1 MTTDIKSPIN
11 ILYAAQKL
19 TQEQLRELYILLLA
33 DERAR
38 CERSYYDF
46 FIAAWRV
53 LEPNT
58 PLDDNWH
65 IKYLC
70 DLMQKEV
77 ERIAAHKN
85 KTKDII
91 INIPPRAGKSYIC
104 TVMLTPWIWT
114 RYPHFKVI
122 NSSYSMELSTKLCLD
137 SRRLIDSAWYQ
148 ALWSGVYQLTSDQN
162 TKSWYENNRGGMRKS
177 TSTGAAITGTG
188 CDILIV
194 DDPQNP
200 ELSDS
205 EIERE
210 TVKRYFGKT
219 LYSRLNNQIIGLRII
234 IQQRLHEDDL
244 TGYLLANSRK
254 NYRFICLPA
263 ILDDNVSPPELT
275 KNYKGGLFFPA
286 RFSREVL
293 EAARLSTNLGAFG
306 FSAQMQQKPSPDT
319 GGLFKKTWWKFWKP
333 ENSAKLPDVMYKNDN
348 GESIVS
354 EVVTVPAQ
362 FDQIIDSWDT
372 ALDGLTTS
380 DDVAGGKWG
389 RIGAQKFLLNQK
401 CGKMNYPDTKRAVVE
416 MRDSNYATSAILIE
430 RSANG
435 PAIKS
440 DLELEIPGIITI
452 PTGKLSKEDRVKISD
467 TVPYIAQVEAGNVFL
482 PHPSLFPW
490 VEGFIEEHAN
500 FPKVKQD
507 GQVDQSAQAIN
518 YLTTRKSV
526 WPNYRPMDPKH
537 HSKVDLVWEYYYN
550 IGAIYM
556 SDDMQLSLVCALW
569 DRRNRHLYV
578 YDESIMQQ
586 SAVNRLAAEI
596 FVGMKLEYRKCRGIY
611 GNDTMFGELNSSGN
625 LLNTEL
631 RRICTAKRAHS
642 VSCRE
647 PYEYDRMGSLS
658 LVNLMFSRH
667 EITIH
672 SACVEM
678 SRQASMWYVEKDKP
692 APNFNLCEALAIAV
706 YELNRTEKIIIPV
719 QKPTDYPAIPGQK
732 TPKKN
737 MFLAR

>member
-1 MTTDIKSPIN
+1 
-11 ILYAAQKL
+11 
-19 TQEQLRELYILLLA
+19 LRELYILLLA

-38 CERSYYDF
+38 CERSYYEF
-46 FIAAWRV
+46 FKSAWRV

-58 PLDDNWH
+58 PFDDNWH

-77 ERIAAHKN
+77 ERIAAHKI
-85 KTKDII
+85 KYRGDII

-114 RYPHFKVI
+114 KHPHFKVI

-194 DDPQNP
+194 DDPQNQ

-205 EIERE
+205 EVERE

-219 LYSRLNNQIIGLRII
+219 LYSRLNNQRVGLRIV

-244 TGYLLANSRK
+244 TGHLLANNRK
-254 NYRFICLPA
+254 QYRFICIPA
-263 ILDDNVSPPELT
+263 MLDDNVSPPELVT
-275 KNYKGGLFFPA
+275 QYKDGLFFPA
-286 RFSREVL
+286 RFSRDVL
-293 EAARLSTNLGAFG
+293 ENAKLSTNLGAFG
-306 FSAQMQQKPSPDT
+306 FSAQMQQKPSPET
-319 GGLFKKTWWKFWKP
+319 GGLFKKYWWKFWKP
-333 ENSAKLPDVMYKNDN
+333 AKSAKLPDVMYKNDD
-348 GESIVS
+348 GEQVMA
-354 EVVTVPAQ
+354 EVVDLPEGFEQV
-362 FDQIIDSWDT
+362 IDSWDT

-389 RIGAQKFLLNQK
+389 KNGAQKYLLNQK
-401 CGKMNYPDTKRAVVE
+401 CGKMNFPETKKAIIE
-416 MRDSNYATSAILIE
+416 LRDSNRATSAVLIE

-467 TVPYIAQVEAGNVFL
+467 TAPYTAQVEAGNVFL

-490 VEGFIEEHAN
+490 VEGFVEEHAN
-500 FPKVKQD
+500 FPKSKQD

-518 YLTTRKSV
+518 YLTTRKNV
-526 WPNYRPMDPKH
+526 WPNYRPMDTRH
-537 HSKVDLVWEYYYN
+537 RRVFSLIWEYYYN
-550 IGAIYM
+550 IGAIYLGT
-556 SDDMQLSLVCALW
+556 DMQLSLVCGLW
-569 DRRNRHLYV
+569 DRKNRHLYI
-578 YDESIMQQ
+578 YGESIMHQ
-586 SAVNRLAAEI
+586 SAVNRMAAEI
-596 FVGMKLEYRKCRGIY
+596 YVGMKLEYRDFRGLF
-611 GNDTMFGELNSSGN
+611 GNVEMFGEFRSVSE

-631 RRICTAKRAHS
+631 KRMCVLKRLNKTIA
-642 VSCRE
+642 VRE
-647 PYEYDRMGSLS
+647 PYEYDRNGALA

-672 SACVEM
+672 SNLGEV
-678 SRQASMWYVEKDKP
+678 SRQCSMWYVDKDKP
-692 APNFNLCEALAIAV
+692 AAGYELCEALSMLV
-706 YELNRTEKIIIPV
+706 FELNRVEKITIPI
-719 QKPTDYPAIPGQK
+719 KTPTDYPAKKGELP
-732 TPKKN
+732 PKKN
-737 MFLAR
+737 MFFAR